1 MTISTKKQGI
11 KIIFDKFINLEDEKL
26 SDLKLFSSCIGNND
40 MPLHYKFLNLMYVL
54 DRLASKKSNE
64 DNFEIILTKNDIK
77 HLSILEEKNVP
88 KNTVDFIKARIEK
101 TRFTKLKEKIR
112 TYLQS
117 SLVLKIEEKDLIQFV
132 EITVN
137 TRNKLAHGSVSEPNF
152 EDEAEFQ
159 KFNSILENWINLI
172 ILKELGVKEDFVIS
186 KVMNYRA

>member
-1 MTISTKKQGI
+1 
-11 KIIFDKFINLEDEKL
+11 
-26 SDLKLFSSCIGNND
+26 
-40 MPLHYKFLNLMYVL
+40 MYVL